1 MKKII
6 LASIAMS
13 FAMSCLAD
21 DIPTLI
27 IKTDTKENSILLKNI
42 SKVQYTDT
50 EMVIKLNDGSS
61 KSFIIDDIKE
71 MSFDSMNETT
81 FVNSTN
87 TKGQNGMEI
96 FDLNGLKK
104 RDTNQ
109 KGIYIMKSGK
119 ETKKVKK

>member
-1 MKKII
+1 
-6 LASIAMS
+6 MS
-13 FAMSCLAD
+13 FAISCLAD

-27 IKTDTKENSILLKNI
+27 IKTDTKENSILLKDI

-87 TKGQNGMEI
+87 SKGQNGMEI